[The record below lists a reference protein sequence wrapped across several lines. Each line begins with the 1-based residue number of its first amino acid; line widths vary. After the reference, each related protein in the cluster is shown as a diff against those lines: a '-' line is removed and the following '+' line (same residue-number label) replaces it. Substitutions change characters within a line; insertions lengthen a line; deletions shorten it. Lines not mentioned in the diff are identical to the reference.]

1 MIDLNN
7 VCLIGRLTHD
17 PEARTLECG
26 EFALRM
32 SVAVRCARRTAD
44 GWAEEPSFVDCAWYG
59 KCAEAVS
66 QYLHKGRQVAIQGSL
81 RQRRWQKDGVSHS
94 RLEVLV
100 SSLQLLASPDRPAQD
115 ARSRQNQDD
124 DVPF

>member
-7 VCLIGRLTHD
+7 VCLIGRLTRD
-17 PEARTLECG
+17 AEARTLECG
-26 EFALRM
+26 EFALRL
-32 SVAVRCARRTAD
+32 SIAVKCARRTAD

-59 KCAEAVS
+59 KGAEAVS
-66 QYLHKGRQVAIQGSL
+66 QYLQKGRQVAVQGSL
-81 RQRRWQKDGVSHS
+81 RQRRWQKDGVQHS

-100 SSLQLLASPDRPAQD
+100 SSLQLLASRDRPAQD
-115 ARSRQNQDD
+115 AQSRQNQDD